1 MFKVLRN
8 AVAGSALA
16 IFGATAYLA
25 AMTPP
30 ESSPAEART
39 VTSNPIGWQD
49 FCLHDPSEC
58 IQKSGSTEPLRLT
71 SKSMSV
77 INRINRWVNTWIIP
91 TSDLKQWSREERWSY
106 PDNGNGDC
114 EDYALLK
121 RKMLLEEG
129 FPLQAL
135 LLTIVR
141 NPLGDAH
148 AVLMVRTDH
157 GDFVLDNL
165 TDEMLPWAR
174 TSYRFIKR
182 QSERNPNVWLKL
194 RNASDEDQ
202 ITTRQIP

>member
-8 AVAGSALA
+8 AVAGTVLA

-39 VTSNPIGWQD
+39 VTSNPVGWRD
-49 FCLHDPSEC
+49 FCRKDPSEC
-58 IQKSGSTEPLRLT
+58 IQSGGSTEPLRLT
-71 SKSMSV
+71 SKNMSV
-77 INRINRWVNTWIIP
+77 INRINRWVNASIVP
-91 TSDLKQWSREERWSY
+91 TSDLKQWGREEWWSY

-129 FPLQAL
+129 FPLQSL

-141 NPLGDAH
+141 NRSGEAH

-165 TDEMLPWAR
+165 TDEMLPW
-174 TSYRFIKR
+174 TKTGYRFIKR

-194 RNASDEDQ
+194 RNASDEEQ
-202 ITTRQIP
+202 LTTR

>member
-1 MFKVLRN
+1 MKPTF
-8 AVAGSALA
+8 
-16 IFGATAYLA
+16 
-25 AMTPP
+25 
-30 ESSPAEART
+30 
-39 VTSNPIGWQD
+39 
-49 FCLHDPSEC
+49 
-58 IQKSGSTEPLRLT
+58 EPLGVFASKNASEPHRQPTHHDEIWRRPFQRVDLRCLIRCQQRARLT

-182 QSERNPNVWLKL
+182 QSERDPNVWLKL
-194 RNASDEDQ
+194 RNASDEVL
-202 ITTRQIP
+202 ITTRQIA